1 MNVVRCVE
9 TIALDSML
17 PEYLECLTTA
27 TGRQALEGA
36 SHKMLHNPGSCTFPR
51 LSEPRRVLAARLPIS
66 SMLNSC
72 TSLPSRRTDFPK
84 ATWIFPLTWTRVFN
98 FTYVAW
104 CTQPLSLLVAHLPC
118 SQQLCLLF
126 GTQWSSCIALLCPAR
141 GSMAAP
147 AHQADRQTA
156 GGKSLRGVDSQCL
169 QSQPPDHP

>member
-1 MNVVRCVE
+1 
-9 TIALDSML
+9 ML

-104 CTQPLSLLVAHLPC
+104 CTQPLSLWLLTCLVHNNFASYSAPNGALALHCCVQHVEVRQPLRIK
-118 SQQLCLLF
+118 QTVKLLEERVY
-126 GTQWSSCIALLCPAR
+126 A
-141 GSMAAP
+141 
-147 AHQADRQTA
+147 
-156 GGKSLRGVDSQCL
+156 V
-169 QSQPPDHP
+169 